1 MKRYELN
8 HTEIIKEP
16 ELYFIHIYN
25 KVWMESYK
33 DTIQLLIH
41 YFNDEYTWDGM
52 FTLNDVENRIK
63 EGHNLFILYVDKRA
77 IGYVWFREIDKN
89 TCFGYNLYVTKKIDR
104 PKWAA
109 KWFYNKVSEIMLK
122 NYKKIKVEIEDW
134 NGVVIDMVKRIGYKE
149 I

>member
-1 MKRYELN
+1 
-8 HTEIIKEP
+8 
-16 ELYFIHIYN
+16 
-25 KVWMESYK
+25 MESYK